1 MYMKKILLL
10 LVMVIAVSGAQAKR
24 DRLYASFGTLNNANI
39 ASGNL
44 SFTTTSNAN
53 MVLFTFTSGE
63 LANYSTLHFKIT
75 KVSTTSGAGNLY
87 RLQFRNGSTEL
98 KTTDNYTTEDLML
111 DLSSLG
117 ITLSDVTDIRLLGPQ
132 YQTSVITL
140 SVKDV
145 YLENATDSECMS
157 ISTTINSSS
166 SKTVPFTWELGGNN
180 PTIYARFGTSIEAKG
195 TALFG
200 SDNAGPTSG
209 YYFDVTGYDYAIADL
224 KAYTGG
230 DLRYF
235 NKEGEV
241 TTTATS
247 YIALSGTQHIT
258 TIKGGENNSNSK
270 AITVNTVDFVKD
282 FASSSTTA
290 FEIAASTSSTISYDR
305 VFTANQASTVCF
317 PFALTQDECNAAGV
331 FYELTD
337 FDGTTL
343 TFTEVTSGGT
353 TAYKPYLFKATATG
367 APFSDLTARA
377 ITASSEA
384 TTSYTTADNNGYTA
398 TMTGTLAKQSVNGK
412 YGWNSVGGAF
422 SKATSNEVTIDAFRA
437 YITLNGVPHARVA
450 ARFVGDNVTGIN
462 EVKSQKT
469 EENDILYS
477 PSGQRVSADYK
488 GIVIKNGRKYFKE

>member
-1 MYMKKILLL
+1 MKKILLL
-10 LVMVIAVSGAQAKR
+10 LVMIIAVSGAQAKR
-24 DRLYASFGTLNNANI
+24 ERLYASFGTLNNANI

-44 SFTTTSNAN
+44 SFTETSNAN

-200 SDNAGPTSG
+200 SDNAGTTSG

-235 NKEGEV
+235 NKEGAV

-290 FEIAASTSSTISYDR
+290 FSVPASSSSTVAYDR
-305 VFTANQASTVCF
+305 TFTEGRKSTVCL
-317 PFALTQDECNAAGV
+317 PFALTEAEVSDAGT
-331 FYELTD
+331 FYELKSAA
-337 FDGTTL
+337 DGTL
-343 TFTEVTSGGT
+343 TFSEVSETE
-353 TAYKPYLFKATATG
+353 AYKPYVFEAKTANPFANLTGKAIAATPATASG
-367 APFSDLTARA
+367 Y
-377 ITASSEA
+377 A
-384 TTSYTTADNNGYTA
+384 TTVGDYTFQ
-398 TMTGTLAKQSVNGK
+398 GTLAHQSLPIGV
-412 YGWNSVGGAF
+412 YGYNAANGAF
-422 SKATSNEVTIDAFRA
+422 SVTTSDAVTIDAFRG
-437 YITLNGVPHARVA
+437 YIINSGGLAREIRCV
-450 ARFVGDNVTGIN
+450 FGNEITGIN
-462 EVKSQKT
+462 EVKSQKA
-469 EENDILYS
+469 EENDVLYS

>member
-1 MYMKKILLL
+1 MKKILLL

-24 DRLYASFGTLNNANI
+24 ERLYASFGTLNNANI

-290 FEIAASTSSTISYDR
+290 FEIAASTGSTVAYDR
-305 VFTANQASTVCF
+305 TFTPGQKTTVCL
-317 PFALTQDECNAAGV
+317 PFALNSTEVSAAGT
-331 FYELTD
+331 FYELTSAAA
-337 FDGTTL
+337 GTL
-343 TFTEVTSGGT
+343 TFSEVSETE
-353 TAYKPYLFKATATG
+353 AYKPYVFEAKTAN
-367 APFSDLTARA
+367 PFASLTNKV
-377 ITASSEA
+377 IVASKGQA
-384 TTSYTTADNNGYTA
+384 CQTTVGGYTFQ
-398 TMTGTLAKQSVNGK
+398 GTLAHQSLPSGV
-412 YGWNSVGGAF
+412 YGYNAANGAF
-422 SKATSNEVTIDAFRA
+422 SVTTTNAVTIDAFRG
-437 YITLNGVPHARVA
+437 YITTSSGNSARALRCV
-450 ARFVGDNVTGIN
+450 FGNEITGIN
-462 EVKSQKT
+462 EVKSLKA

>member
-1 MYMKKILLL
+1 MKKILLL
-10 LVMVIAVSGAQAKR
+10 LVMIIAVSGAQAKR
-24 DRLYASFGTLNNANI
+24 ERLYASFGTLNNANI

-75 KVSTTSGAGNLY
+75 KVSTTSSAGNLY

-166 SKTVPFTWELGGNN
+166 SKIVPFTWELGGNN

-230 DLRYF
+230 NLRYF

-282 FASSSTTA
+282 FASSSTAA
-290 FEIAASTSSTISYDR
+290 FEIAASTGSTVAYDR
-305 VFTANQASTVCF
+305 AFPTDKKSTVCL
-317 PFALTQDECNAAGV
+317 PFALTEAEVTDAGT
-331 FYELTD
+331 FYELKSV
-337 FDGTTL
+337 DGTTL
-343 TFTEVTSGGT
+343 TFSPVTTTE
-353 TAYKPYLFKATATG
+353 AYKPYVFEAKTAN
-367 APFSDLTARA
+367 PFASLTNKT
-377 ITASSEA
+377 IEASADA
-384 TTSYTTADNNGYTA
+384 TTSYTVGGYTFQ
-398 TMTGTLAKQSVNGK
+398 GTLAHQSLPSGV
-412 YGWNSVGGAF
+412 YGYNAANGAF
-422 SKATSNEVTIDAFRA
+422 SVTTTDAVTIDAFRG
-437 YITLNGVPHARVA
+437 YIINNGNTAREIRCV
-450 ARFVGDNVTGIN
+450 FGNEITGIN
-462 EVKSQKT
+462 EVKSQKA